1 MIATDVAG
9 NAATSTP
16 VTNVRI
22 DNTPPSTSQNDPG
35 PYLRGTVTLGGS
47 AADGG
52 SGIDHVDFQSS
63 PAGANTWSTVA
74 SDTTSPYSVP
84 FDTTS
89 VADGHYGLRT
99 VAVDVAGNQASSTP
113 VTNRLVDNTSPNAT
127 MNDPSTAGGYVRG
140 TITLT
145 SSTSDPNGSNGSGI
159 ASVAY
164 EYSTDG
170 GSTWDA
176 ASSTLNTTTLPD
188 GSLKLP
194 VIATDNAGNVTTSG
208 AVTDTIDNTKPVTTD
223 DAPSGYQTADVTVH
237 LSASDSGSGI
247 NVTEY
252 SVDGG
257 PYTTGTS
264 VTIPAPADGSMTCGR

>member
-1 MIATDVAG
+1 TIVNGLTDGLHTVQIRAIDPAG
-9 NAATSTP
+9 NADPSPASWTWHRDSNAPTAVMDDP
-16 VTNVRI
+16 GRNVRA
-22 DNTPPSTSQNDPG
+22 TVSLTSSVNDPTSNG
-35 PYLRGTVTLGGS
+35 YASGLASATFQS

-89 VADGHYGLRT
+89 VADGHYDLRT

-145 SSTSDPNGSNGSGI
+145 SST
-159 ASVAY
+159 
-164 EYSTDG
+164 
-170 GSTWDA
+170 
-176 ASSTLNTTTLPD
+176 
-188 GSLKLP
+188 
-194 VIATDNAGNVTTSG
+194 
-208 AVTDTIDNTKPVTTD
+208 
-223 DAPSGYQTADVTVH
+223 
-237 LSASDSGSGI
+237 
-247 NVTEY
+247 
-252 SVDGG
+252 
-257 PYTTGTS
+257 
-264 VTIPAPADGSMTCGR
+264 